1 MIYSDNEKK
10 EFKMRGYTDDMMFEI
25 AEVLRAFR
33 KATSNDYGFEVSD
46 LLVQW
51 IVEAAYTTND
61 KDMVLVNEK
70 MRAKL
75 EIMLGGNEI
84 DLC

>member
-10 EFKMRGYTDDMMFEI
+10 EFEMCGYTSDMMVEI
-25 AEVLRAFR
+25 AGVLRAFR
-33 KATSNDYGFEVSD
+33 KDASSDYGFEVSD

-61 KDMVLVNEK
+61 KDMDLVNKK

-75 EIMLGGNEI
+75 EKMLGGNEI